1 MNEEIFK
8 FNMSP
13 IAERFY
19 NDDTLYGIYKFST
32 DKELPSSKKEDNM
45 FDESKSYTS
54 ILIGKMQ
61 KLTIGLDYMCEAKK
75 VYNKKYKQWQYE
87 VEKVIP
93 ETPNSMESQSKFLK
107 CIITETQ
114 ADTLLNAY
122 PNIVEMIM
130 KGEPVDLSKT
140 KGIKEF
146 TFKKIQEKVMENYV
160 LADIMTMLRP
170 LGITV
175 TMIKKLL
182 DNQPNPI
189 LLKRELKENPYILT
203 RIKGLG
209 FDRVDKLA
217 LSTNKE
223 LKISKFRTKAYIEY
237 FLTEEGENNGH
248 TRINIDTLN
257 KAIKSKINECYSLYL
272 EILESETEKEKLL
285 HIYND
290 QIGLLKY
297 FKREQSILNLLT
309 QINNNECKF
318 APTKEQIDLAFDQFE
333 KIKGYK
339 PTDEQRNAVLSL
351 IDNNVAV
358 IAGSAGSGK
367 STIIDIVI
375 RIFVEQ
381 FISQTALSAKASQRM
396 TEVTGKESS
405 TIHRLLGFKG
415 KDFEYNEENTL
426 PSNIVIL
433 DEASMV
439 NSSIFLSLIKAIRNG
454 SKVLIVF
461 DYAQLPPIGAG
472 NIATDLLQ
480 SDFSVNILTKVHRQ
494 AEESGILSDA
504 NTIRKGENPIA
515 KPEYNM
521 VRGKLKDMHYMFRM
535 DKQEIFDLTIKYFM
549 KSIETLSLD
558 EVCICVPRKKDV
570 LNSALNYNLKIQEL
584 LLGNEPCYIEKGDK
598 KYKLGAKVI
607 QKVNNYEKQVV
618 NGEVGYISD
627 VDIMEKVFM
636 VKYTDN
642 KVIGY
647 EFKELDQLE
656 LAYALTVHSTQGS
669 QYHTVIIPL
678 DMSSFILLSKEL
690 IYTAITR
697 ASKRCLVIA
706 EPKAFSIGIK
716 RKAGKRNTWLQL
728 LQSKEIN

>member
-1 MNEEIFK
+1 MSEEKFK
-8 FNMSP
+8 FKMSP
-13 IAERFY
+13 IAEIYY
-19 NDDTLYGIYKFST
+19 NDDNLYGIYKFST
-32 DKELPSSKKEDNM
+32 NTELPNSKQQENLFDSDN
-45 FDESKSYTS
+45 SYVST
-54 ILIGKMQ
+54 LTGKMQ
-61 KLTIGLDYMCEAKK
+61 KLTIGLDYSCEGKQ
-75 VYNKKYKQWQYE
+75 VFNKKYKQWQYE
-87 VEKVIP
+87 VVKIIP
-93 ETPNSMESQSKFLK
+93 EAPNSLEAQEKFLK

-114 ADTLLNAY
+114 ANTLLSVY

-130 KGEPVDLSKT
+130 NNEPIDLSKT
-140 KGIKEF
+140 KGIKEY
-146 TFKKIQEKVMENYV
+146 TFDKIQNKVMENYV
-160 LADIMTMLRP
+160 LADILTMLRP
-170 LGITV
+170 LGVTI

-182 DNQPNPI
+182 QDQPNPI

-209 FDRVDKLA
+209 FDKVDKLA
-217 LSTNKE
+217 LSMNKD
-223 LKISKFRTKAYIEY
+223 LKISKFRTKAYIEF

-248 TRINIDTLN
+248 TRFDIKVLN
-257 KAIKSKINECYSLYL
+257 EAIKNKINECYSMYL
-272 EILESETEKEKLL
+272 EILESESDKEKFL
-285 HIYND
+285 HINQN

-297 FKREQSILNLLT
+297 FRREQEILNILNMLNT
-309 QINNNECKF
+309 SDCEFIPTEEQINR
-318 APTKEQIDLAFDQFE
+318 AFEEFI
-333 KIKGYK
+333 KTKGYS
-339 PTDEQRNAVLSL
+339 PTNEQKEAVLSL
-351 IDNNVAV
+351 RNNNVAI

-375 RIFVEQ
+375 KIFVEQ

-396 TEVTGKESS
+396 TEVTGKDAS
-405 TIHRLLGFKG
+405 TIHRLLGFNG
-415 KDFEYNEENTL
+415 GGFEHDENNTL

-439 NSSIFLSLIKAIRNG
+439 NSSIFLALLKAIRKG

-480 SDFSVNILTKVHRQ
+480 SDFSVNVLTKVHRQ

-504 NTIRKGENPIA
+504 NIIRTGKNPIE

-521 VRGKLKDMHYMFRM
+521 VRGNLKDMHYMFRM

-570 LNSALNYNLKIQEL
+570 LNSALKYNLKIQDL
-584 LLGNEPCYIEKGDK
+584 LLGNEPCYVDRGDK

-627 VDIMEKVFM
+627 IDIMEKIFK
-636 VKYTDN
+636 VKYMDD
-642 KVIGY
+642 KVIEY
-647 EFKELDQLE
+647 DFKELDQLE

-678 DMSSFILLSKEL
+678 DMSSYMLLSKEL

-728 LQSKEIN
+728 LQSAS

>member
-1 MNEEIFK
+1 MSEDIFE

-13 IAERFY
+13 IAERYY
-19 NDDTLYGIYKFST
+19 NDDTLYGVYKFST
-32 DKELPSSKKEDNM
+32 DKELPSSKKEENL
-45 FDESKSYTS
+45 FDSDKLYTS
-54 ILIGKMQ
+54 TLIGKMQ
-61 KLTIGLDYMCEAKK
+61 KLTIGLDYSCEAKK

-87 VEKVIP
+87 VMSAIP
-93 ETPNSMESQSKFLK
+93 ETPNTVESQSKFLK

-114 ADTLLNAY
+114 ADTLLNSY

-130 KGEPVDLSKT
+130 NNEEVDLSIT
-140 KGIKEF
+140 KGIKDF
-146 TFKKIQEKVMENYV
+146 TFKKIQDKVMENYV

-182 DNQPNPI
+182 IYQPNPI

-203 RIKGLG
+203 KIKGLG

-217 LSTNKE
+217 LKTNKE
-223 LKISKFRTKAYIEY
+223 LKISKFRTKSYIEY
-237 FLTEEGENNGH
+237 FLAEEGESNGH
-248 TRINIDTLN
+248 TRINIEILN
-257 KAIKSKINECYSLYL
+257 KIVKDKIKECYSLYL
-272 EILESETEKEKLL
+272 EILESEVDKEKFL
-285 HIYND
+285 HIDND

-297 FKREQSILNLLT
+297 YKREKYILDILT
-309 QINNNECKF
+309 ELNDSECEFSPTNKQIE
-318 APTKEQIDLAFDQFE
+318 LAFNQFE
-333 KIKGYK
+333 QIKGYE
-339 PTDEQRNAVLSL
+339 PTDEQRKAVLSL
-351 IDNNVAV
+351 IDNNVA
-358 IAGSAGSGK
+358 IISGSAGSGK

-396 TEVTGKESS
+396 KEVTGKESS

-415 KDFEYNEENTL
+415 KDFLYNEENQL
-426 PSNIVIL
+426 LSNIIIL
-433 DEASMV
+433 DEASMA
-439 NSSIFLSLIKAIRNG
+439 NSSIFLSLLKAIKNG

-472 NIATDLLQ
+472 NIATDLLK

-504 NTIRKGENPIA
+504 NIIRKGENPIV

-521 VRGKLKDMHYMFRM
+521 IRGKLKDMHYMFRM

-558 EVCICVPRKKDV
+558 EVCICVPRKKEV

-584 LLGNEPCYIEKGDK
+584 LLGTEPCYIEKGDK

-607 QKVNNYEKQVV
+607 QKVNNYEKEVV
-618 NGEVGYISD
+618 NGEIGYISD
-627 VDIMEKVFM
+627 IDIMEKVFKI
-636 VKYTDN
+636 KYTDD
-642 KVIGY
+642 KIIEY
-647 EFKELDQLE
+647 DFKELDQLE

-678 DMSSFILLSKEL
+678 DMSSYILLSKEL

-716 RKAGKRNTWLQL
+716 RRAGKRDTWLQL
-728 LQSKEIN
+728 ALNN

>member
-1 MNEEIFK
+1 
-8 FNMSP
+8 
-13 IAERFY
+13 
-19 NDDTLYGIYKFST
+19 
-32 DKELPSSKKEDNM
+32 
-45 FDESKSYTS
+45 
-54 ILIGKMQ
+54 MQ
-61 KLTIGLDYMCEAKK
+61 KLTIGLDYSCEGKQ
-75 VYNKKYKQWQYE
+75 VFNKKYKQWQYE
-87 VEKVIP
+87 VVKIIP
-93 ETPNSMESQSKFLK
+93 EAPNSLEAQEKFLK

-114 ADTLLNAY
+114 ANTLLSVY

-130 KGEPVDLSKT
+130 NNEPIDLSKT
-140 KGIKEF
+140 KGIKEY
-146 TFKKIQEKVMENYV
+146 TFDKIQNKVMENYV
-160 LADIMTMLRP
+160 LADILTMLRP
-170 LGITV
+170 LGVTI

-182 DNQPNPI
+182 QDQPNPI

-209 FDRVDKLA
+209 FDKVDKLA
-217 LSTNKE
+217 LSMNKD
-223 LKISKFRTKAYIEY
+223 LKISKFRTKAYIEF

-248 TRINIDTLN
+248 TRFDIKVLN
-257 KAIKSKINECYSLYL
+257 EAIKNKINECYSMYL
-272 EILESETEKEKLL
+272 EILESESDKEKFL
-285 HIYND
+285 HINQN

-297 FKREQSILNLLT
+297 FRREQEILNILNMLNT
-309 QINNNECKF
+309 SDCEFIPTEEQINR
-318 APTKEQIDLAFDQFE
+318 AFEEFI
-333 KIKGYK
+333 KTKGYS
-339 PTDEQRNAVLSL
+339 PTNEQKEAVLSL
-351 IDNNVAV
+351 RNNNVAI

-375 RIFVEQ
+375 KIFVEQ

-396 TEVTGKESS
+396 TEVTGKDAS
-405 TIHRLLGFKG
+405 TIHRLLGFNG
-415 KDFEYNEENTL
+415 GGFEHDENNTL

-439 NSSIFLSLIKAIRNG
+439 NSSIFLALLKAIRKG

-480 SDFSVNILTKVHRQ
+480 SDFSVNVLTKVHRQ

-504 NTIRKGENPIA
+504 NIIRTGKNPIE

-521 VRGKLKDMHYMFRM
+521 VRGNLKDMHYMFRM

-570 LNSALNYNLKIQEL
+570 LNSALKYNLKIQDL
-584 LLGNEPCYIEKGDK
+584 LLGNEPCYVDRGDK

-627 VDIMEKVFM
+627 IDIMEKIFK
-636 VKYTDN
+636 VKYMDD
-642 KVIGY
+642 KVIEY
-647 EFKELDQLE
+647 DFKELDQLE

-678 DMSSFILLSKEL
+678 DMSSYMLLSKEL

-728 LQSKEIN
+728 LQSAS